1 MIELSKL
8 GEVFENASGRIL
20 NLLERPCGGVALI
33 YCKAGESR
41 SHHWHRTDAHELY
54 VVYGEMKYVE
64 KRLPWTGH
72 DQPEQMQRVVH
83 AGQMIHTGPRV
94 VHSVYFDVDTLL
106 ISMSDR
112 ARTKA
117 EHEAD
122 LVRCEPL
129 AWQEDSP

>member
-1 MIELSKL
+1 MTIELSKL
-8 GEVFENASGRIL
+8 GERFSNAAGEIV
-20 NLLERPCGGVALI
+20 NLLERPCGGVSLI

-41 SHHWHRTDAHELY
+41 SHHVHKTDAHELY

-64 KRLPWTGH
+64 QRDGE
-72 DQPEQMQRVVH
+72 EQKQRVVH
-83 AGQMIHTGPRV
+83 AGQMVWTGPGTK
-94 VHSVYFDVDTLL
+94 HSSYFDVDTLL

-122 LVRCEPL
+122 LVRVEPL
-129 AWQEDSP
+129 VWKE